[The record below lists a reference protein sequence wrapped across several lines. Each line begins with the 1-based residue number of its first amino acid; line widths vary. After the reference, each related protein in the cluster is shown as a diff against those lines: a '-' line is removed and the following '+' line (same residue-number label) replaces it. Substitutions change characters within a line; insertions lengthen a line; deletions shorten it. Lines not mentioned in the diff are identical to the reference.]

1 MASALNAETIRSS
14 VLGTVNRL
22 GEDSVPNI
30 RFNVAKCLDVLAA
43 RLHEEPEGAQLVSEG
58 ILPSLERLQSD
69 SDADVRFFANKGL
82 AVRALTLPWLS
93 RFEPRILPKTNL
105 ADRTFLS

>member
-1 MASALNAETIRSS
+1 MASALNAEVIRSS

-43 RLHEEPEGAQLVSEG
+43 RLYDEPGGPQLVSEG
-58 ILPSLERLQSD
+58 ILPSLQRLQSD

-82 AVRALTLPWLS
+82 AVRSLLTERHSPFS
-93 RFEPRILPKTNL
+93 
-105 ADRTFLS
+105 SG